1 MATSVS
7 RAVVRIAR
15 IPAIF
20 VSDPG
25 HAISVDRER
34 LQRFYKLTPAEARL
48 AALLAEGKHL
58 DDAAATLAI
67 TLHTARTHL
76 KRIFSK
82 TDVQSQADLV
92 RLVLDLA
99 NQIG

>member
-1 MATSVS
+1 MSVY
-7 RAVVRIAR
+7 R
-15 IPAIF
+15 
-20 VSDPG
+20 
-25 HAISVDRER
+25 
-34 LQRFYKLTPAEARL
+34 LTPAEARL

-58 DDAAATLAI
+58 DAAAALLGI

-82 TDVQSQADLV
+82 TAAQSQADLV

-99 NQIG
+99 NQVGH